1 MDLVATS
8 KRLSYLL
15 RHHPGAAGLT
25 LDAAGWVDVQDL
37 LAALERTGTPL
48 TRTELDRVV
57 AENDKARFALD
68 DTGQKIR
75 ASQGH
80 SVPVDLGYQPEHPP
94 PVLYH
99 GTPTRNVDSIL
110 ADGLHSGRRHAV
122 HLSEDT
128 KTAHTVGA
136 RRGRCT
142 VLAVDATA
150 LADAG
155 TIFTRSANGIWL
167 VDAVPARYLRMLG

>member
-15 RHHPGAAGLT
+15 RHNPGAAGLT

-48 TRTELDRVV
+48 TRAELDRVV
-57 AENDKARFALD
+57 ADNNKARFALD
-68 DTGQKIR
+68 HTGGKIR

-80 SVPVDLGYQPEHPP
+80 SVPVDLGYQPETPP

-99 GTPTRNVDSIL
+99 GTPTRNVASIL
-110 ADGLHSGRRHAV
+110 ADGLRPGRRHAV

-128 KTAHTVGA
+128 KTAHAVGA
-136 RRGRCT
+136 RRGRCA

-150 LADAG
+150 LAEAG
-155 TIFTRSANGIWL
+155 TTFTRSANGVWL
-167 VDAVPARYLRMLG
+167 VDAVPARYLRRLG

>member
-1 MDLVATS
+1 MDLTATS

-15 RHHPGAAGLT
+15 RHNPGAAGLT
-25 LDAAGWVDVQDL
+25 LDAAGWVEVQDL

-48 TRTELDRVV
+48 TQAELERVV
-57 AENDKARFALD
+57 AENNKARFALD
-68 DTGQKIR
+68 HTGQKIR

-80 SVPVDLGYQPEHPP
+80 SVPVDLGYQPQTPP

-99 GTPTRNVDSIL
+99 GTPTRNVASIL
-110 ADGLHSGRRHAV
+110 ADGLRPGRRHAV

-128 KTAHTVGA
+128 KTAHAVGA
-136 RRGRCT
+136 RRGRSA

-150 LADAG
+150 LAEAG
-155 TIFTRSANGIWL
+155 PMFTRSANGVWL
-167 VDAVPARYLRMLG
+167 VDAVPARYLRRLG

>member
-1 MDLVATS
+1 MDLVAPTEP
-8 KRLSYLL
+8 LSYLL
-15 RHHPGAAGLT
+15 RPTPRAAGLT

-57 AENDKARFALD
+57 AQKAQVRFALD

-75 ASQGH
+75 ATQGH
-80 SVPVDLGYQPEHPP
+80 SVPVDLGYRPQIPP

-110 ADGLHSGRRHAV
+110 ADG
-122 HLSEDT
+122 
-128 KTAHTVGA
+128 
-136 RRGRCT
+136 
-142 VLAVDATA
+142 
-150 LADAG
+150 
-155 TIFTRSANGIWL
+155 
-167 VDAVPARYLRMLG
+167 